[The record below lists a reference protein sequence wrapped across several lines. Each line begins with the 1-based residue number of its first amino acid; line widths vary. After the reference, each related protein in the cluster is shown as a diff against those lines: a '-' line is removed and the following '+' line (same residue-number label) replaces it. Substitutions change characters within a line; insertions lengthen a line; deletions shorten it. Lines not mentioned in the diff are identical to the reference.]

1 MVRSLLYPS
10 EGLRVRCKRAFST
23 VPQMCLLPDALVP
36 APYRLSASVL
46 ASPSVGLRWIQAL
59 LCRKPRAS
67 EVFSPFHVCPTLSTV
82 ALAAPPTALISTP
95 GFDSERTELA
105 YYMHYSTPPFSLHL
119 KPATPLITANEDR
132 SRRHYRALEEPSC
145 TGLLFRLHSQLC
157 FRSSQPA
164 TQQARTHNADT
175 RLLQQ
180 PQLPTSQSQQWEQVG
195 T

>member
-36 APYRLSASVL
+36 APYCLSASVL

-59 LCRKPRAS
+59 LCREPRA
-67 EVFSPFHVCPTLSTV
+67 L
-82 ALAAPPTALISTP
+82 ALAALPTALISSFDCYRLAATQLP
-95 GFDSERTELA
+95 GFDLEHKKVA
-105 YYMHYSTPPFSLHL
+105 YYKHYSTLPFSLHL

-132 SRRHYRALEEPSC
+132 SRIHYQALEEPSG
-145 TGLLFRLHSQLC
+145 TGLLFRLHSQLW

-180 PQLPTSQSQQWEQVG
+180 PQLPTSQSQQ
-195 T
+195 

>member
-59 LCRKPRAS
+59 LCREPRAI
-67 EVFSPFHVCPTLSTV
+67 
-82 ALAAPPTALISTP
+82 ALAALPTALISSFDCYSLAATQLP
-95 GFDSERTELA
+95 GFDLER
-105 YYMHYSTPPFSLHL
+105 
-119 KPATPLITANEDR
+119 KKDR
-132 SRRHYRALEEPSC
+132 SRIHYRALEEPSC
-145 TGLLFRLHSQLC
+145 TGLLFRLHSQLW